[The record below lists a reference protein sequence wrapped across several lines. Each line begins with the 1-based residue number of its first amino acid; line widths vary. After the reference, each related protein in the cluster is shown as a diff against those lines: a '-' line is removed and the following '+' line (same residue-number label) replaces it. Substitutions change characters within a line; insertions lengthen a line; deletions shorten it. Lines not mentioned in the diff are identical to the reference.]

1 MFYRNIMQIGG
12 SGGLLPAVVRN
23 FATGLF
29 SCQIP
34 PTWLVS
40 GCVGVITQKWQSLR
54 VNSSSNF
61 LEKLTQRGRVWGGG
75 GQFFVRQL
83 LFDSLSPNIVIQI
96 LLIRHHD
103 WENLFKHQNSSSLV
117 IICLI
122 LMTWMCCNA
131 TDAMGRSLMLI
142 TLGA

>member
-75 GQFFVRQL
+75 QFFVRQL

-131 TDAMGRSLMLI
+131 TDTMGRSLMLI